1 MTAVMPEQFAIR
13 MTLKQAKKLFLDRPA
28 VISRL
33 DKVARR
39 RLAAFGGY
47 TLRTARNS
55 IKPSRDMRVDELPED
70 IKELLG
76 ELAQPQ
82 NVNRDQRGRFVA
94 GARKAQELKARELV
108 APWPQTTG
116 RPGGAPQYTLDYTY
130 SGKKFSRF
138 KDLIIFI
145 VEANFASVV
154 IGPIIFDASDI
165 PGVLEMGGFSD
176 SYMPRWFKLSDG
188 RIRAEFERKRKRI
201 KAHPYM
207 GPAFDIALKRQIPR
221 IFREIL

>member
-1 MTAVMPEQFAIR
+1 MSEMPTQYAVR
-13 MTLKQAKKLFLDRPA
+13 MTMKQAKRLFLDRPA
-28 VISRL
+28 IINRL

-39 RLAAFGGY
+39 RLAIFGGY

-55 IKPSRDMRVDELPED
+55 IKPSRDMRVDELPAD

-82 NVNRDQRGRFVA
+82 SVKRDQRGRFLA
-94 GARKAQELKARELV
+94 GARKAQELSVRELV

-116 RPGGAPQYTLDYTY
+116 TPGKAPQYALSYTN

-138 KDLIIFI
+138 KDLIVFI
-145 VEANFASVV
+145 VEPNLASVV
-154 IGPIIFDASDI
+154 IGPIIFQRSDI
-165 PGVLEMGGFSD
+165 PGILEEGGMSN
-176 SYMPRWFKLSDG
+176 SYVPEWFKLPDG
-188 RIRAEFERKRKRI
+188 KIRAKYTKKPKRI

-207 GPAFDIALKRQIPR
+207 APAFDIALDRQVPR
-221 IFREIL
+221 IFREIF

>member
-28 VISRL
+28 VINRL

-76 ELAQPQ
+76 DVAEPQ
-82 NVNRDQRGRFVA
+82 KTRKGK
-94 GARKAQELKARELV
+94 KAQELKARELV